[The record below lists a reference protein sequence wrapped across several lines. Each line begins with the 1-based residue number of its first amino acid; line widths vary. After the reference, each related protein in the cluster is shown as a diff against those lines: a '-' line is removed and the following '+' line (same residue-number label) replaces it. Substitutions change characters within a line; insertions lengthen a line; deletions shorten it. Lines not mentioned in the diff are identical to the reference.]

1 MPFETCI
8 DQIKYCASVL
18 IPGTCT
24 LMYYL
29 AEIKNLRRITNNRS
43 VILDADHCILVL

>member
-1 MPFETCI
+1 MYKLNIRHYARF
-8 DQIKYCASVL
+8 L

-29 AEIKNLRRITNNRS
+29 MCIRMVRNSHNKHH

>member
-1 MPFETCI
+1 MVITCL
-8 DQIKYCASVL
+8 DQLRRHAKFL

-29 AEIKNLRRITNNRS
+29 AQIQQLRRITNNRS
-43 VILDADHCILVL
+43 VILDANNCIVVL